1 MFKRKTQ
8 RIFNLLLRKIFKLQK
23 LLLQAVYS
31 LLRSFFVSSRRQ
43 RRQRQAGFVLPTVTM
58 VLLVAVLLTI
68 ALTLRSFDRSK
79 NASNVRVNQV
89 VLNAAAP
96 ALDRAKAKIG
106 DVLAKLAGSIPS
118 DSELY
123 TYFNNNSNKT
133 YTFGDETQ
141 LEVVVDFGNGQD
153 AAPGSQPP
161 QLDGKIESIAN
172 NLASSLDNDETLTSA
187 WKFPVDTDNNG
198 LFDSY
203 TLYGIYYRS
212 PSRDTTTGNFN
223 RPRNALNARTPPMS
237 GGTIGQQCP
246 SATGNSASFVG
257 TTSWYKKGAS
267 LAKSFFV
274 YTATVPIT
282 TLPANPSVGKP
293 NQYEK
298 YTGTQGFS
306 ALEYQQDRVRIPL
319 TNNAVV
325 YEDDVELTPGPTF
338 RLNGRIVTN
347 SNLLFGNG
355 LGNGVYL
362 FQVSSP
368 NSCYYQEENSRIV
381 VGGNVA
387 AAGIING
394 YPDDNYKPVNVD
406 LFQGVGKPP
415 GQDVISKDHR
425 STNNPAAQVSYNSQ
439 AYTQRLARLVA
450 AQIANDP
457 IGSTDPSVVQSAVNV
472 APTSQ
477 QSQVRQTQLQSYFTN
492 LTRRVPSLEVPHSGN
507 ALGSYAT
514 SNPLQGTNDTLRPI
528 DAWAYPTKPSDGITG
543 TGYTGLSL
551 QTDQLQATEPQ
562 QQEQSGTEQFLGDRI
577 QVGNNLPALWF
588 NNGAFA
594 GSNTQQNLLGVNWTA
609 GPGTRY
615 RQTQVQ
621 ALADLGITDRD
632 GFWEQA
638 AVTKPTTSL
647 DNNGG
652 LRVVTGAG
660 VYERK
665 NSFLP
670 PPIPPTYDD
679 PATPAVEAYPV
690 VWPDSMP
697 MLPGP
702 TTPLAAT
709 VLPTIDPTTPQNA
722 KGDLR
727 MRATAVYHYAQSAY
741 VKNPSNPLITASTYP
756 QTPIACVSSY
766 YDPSYRYTT
775 NVSGTITTF
784 DSSKNVPI
792 FAGKTLPWNTDLYG
806 KSNNGIVYQVPN
818 TTASN
823 LSNVSSSDP
832 NTGLFSGNES
842 STDLAGQ
849 LSYQANLVFP
859 NGRFVNELLRN
870 ALNAKANKQNLT
882 LSQQSAID
890 STICALGF

>member
-1 MFKRKTQ
+1 MFKRKSKKV
-8 RIFNLLLRKIFKLQK
+8 FNLLLRKIFKLQK

-43 RRQRQAGFVLPTVTM
+43 RRQQQAGFVLPTVTM

-118 DSELY
+118 DSDLS
-123 TYFNNNSNKT
+123 TYLNNNT
-133 YTFGDETQ
+133 YTLGDETR
-141 LEVVVDFGNGQD
+141 LELVLDINNNGTIQKLLGDVV
-153 AAPGSQPP
+153 
-161 QLDGKIESIAN
+161 
-172 NLASSLDNDETLTSA
+172 NDETLTSA

-198 LFDSY
+198 KFDSY

-223 RPRNALNARTPPMS
+223 RARNPLEARTPPMT
-237 GGTIGQQCP
+237 GGQIGSQCA
-246 SATGNSASFVG
+246 SATGTSASFVG
-257 TTSWYKKGAS
+257 NSSWYKTGGN
-267 LAKSFFV
+267 LTKSFFV

-282 TLPANPSVGKP
+282 NTNPPTG
-293 NQYEK
+293 YEPYK
-298 YTGTQGFS
+298 GNKGFS

-355 LGNGVYL
+355 SGNGVYL

-368 NSCYYQEENSRIV
+368 DSCYYQEENSQMV

-394 YPDDNYKPVNVD
+394 YPDNYYQPVNVH
-406 LFQGVGKPP
+406 LFQGTGKPP
-415 GQDVISKDHR
+415 DTTSQTISSTNR
-425 STNNPAAQVSYNSQ
+425 STSNPAAQVSYNSQ
-439 AYTQRLARLVA
+439 AYTQRIARLVA

-457 IGSTDPSVVQSAVNV
+457 IGSTDPSSVQSQVIL
-472 APTSQ
+472 APPSQ
-477 QSQVRQTQLQSYFTN
+477 QAQVRQTQLQTYFKN
-492 LTRRVPSLEVPHSGN
+492 RTRRVPSSEVPYTTNPGD

-514 SNPLQGTNDTLRPI
+514 INPLQGSGDTLRPI
-528 DAWAYPTKPSDGITG
+528 DAWMYPTNPSNGTDS

-551 QTDQLQATEPQ
+551 QTNQLQATELQ
-562 QQEQSGTEQFLGDRI
+562 TEKQNGKETYLGDRL

-621 ALADLGITDRD
+621 ALADLGITDRE

-660 VYERK
+660 VYERR

-670 PPIPPTYDD
+670 PPIPLTYDD
-679 PATPAVEAYPV
+679 PATPTVEAYPV
-690 VWPDSMP
+690 VWSDSMP
-697 MLPGP
+697 MSGP
-702 TTPLAAT
+702 TTP
-709 VLPTIDPTTPQNA
+709 
-722 KGDLR
+722 
-727 MRATAVYHYAQSAY
+727 QS
-741 VKNPSNPLITASTYP
+741 P
-756 QTPIACVSSY
+756 
-766 YDPSYRYTT
+766 
-775 NVSGTITTF
+775 
-784 DSSKNVPI
+784 
-792 FAGKTLPWNTDLYG
+792 
-806 KSNNGIVYQVPN
+806 
-818 TTASN
+818 
-823 LSNVSSSDP
+823 
-832 NTGLFSGNES
+832 
-842 STDLAGQ
+842 
-849 LSYQANLVFP
+849 
-859 NGRFVNELLRN
+859 
-870 ALNAKANKQNLT
+870 
-882 LSQQSAID
+882 AIP
-890 STICALGF
+890 STIRHLQNSNILW